1 MTHKYALED
10 PDDIG
15 YRRQWTTDSQ
25 NHSHQFVYDNKTYDS
40 KEAGYDELA
49 EGGELKNTATFYNLS
64 DTDFKEGNGQAPSAA
79 TSDSSDPV
87 SIHHQPI
94 CI

>member
-15 YRRQWTTDSQ
+15 YRRQWNNDTG
-25 NHSHQFVYDNKTYDS
+25 NHHQFVYDNKTYDNRES
-40 KEAGYDELA
+40 AFDQLA
-49 EGGELKNTATFYNLS
+49 EGEDIKNPATYYNLS

-79 TSDSSDPV
+79 TDQSSDPV
-87 SIHHQPI
+87 S
-94 CI
+94 